1 MSKPT
6 RKKTTDPAVGD
17 VAAGGERTAADGSG
31 TTDFRPTDESTLR
44 RPFAATLDLKE
55 MTWQFLGPV
64 AGVAAGVA
72 AAALLPNSPEAA
84 IWKALREIVR
94 QVMKQGRVTP
104 QELMAKAKGRFLHLS
119 GRASAADIDQKL
131 VALLVR
137 SYLESAKAGDAS
149 QGIQVRPTDGSRI
162 DVRLDSK
169 SDPVLPPPSTADLG
183 PGVPFPAPPLDS
195 VRGLRLALA
204 PHHQPV
210 VGMVQQLLDAFVG
223 KHAPSLDENR
233 AVAAAVNA
241 AADDHGVALLY
252 DGRPVTLRVIATRGD
267 TGGSYQARLIGSD
280 QRILKT
286 SRAFP
291 PLTAVAMAAVTAAT
305 SRSEDDRPTPP
316 AA

>member
-6 RKKTTDPAVGD
+6 HKTTPDA
-17 VAAGGERTAADGSG
+17 AAGERPAAGPG
-31 TTDFRPTDESTLR
+31 AADFRPVDESAIR

-64 AGVAAGVA
+64 AGVSAAVA

-84 IWKALREIVR
+84 IWKALREIVER
-94 QVMKQGRVTP
+94 VMKKGRVTP
-104 QELMAKAKGRFLHLS
+104 QELMATAKGRFLHLS
-119 GRASAADIDQKL
+119 GQASAADVGQQL
-131 VALLVR
+131 VTLLVR
-137 SYLESAKAGDAS
+137 SYLESAKAGGAS
-149 QGIQVRPTDGSRI
+149 QGAQVRPTDDSRI
-162 DVRLDSK
+162 EVRLDSK
-169 SDPVLPPPSTADLG
+169 PDPVLPPSSTAELG
-183 PGVPFPAPPLDS
+183 PGVPFPASPLDS

-210 VGMVQQLLDAFVG
+210 VGMVQQLLDEFVG

-252 DGRPVTLRVIATRGD
+252 DGRPVTLRVIATRSD

-291 PLTAVAMAAVTAAT
+291 PLTAVAKATVTAAT
-305 SRSEDDRPTPP
+305 ARSADDRPTPP